1 MSEATTPHKAKKL
14 LAAELTAKGL
24 PFTKLTARH
33 YASLDNALFVTIHGW
48 EPNPAFDDL
57 RRFAKQHGFIVQ
69 ADKSIYPAPSYVA

>member
-1 MSEATTPHKAKKL
+1 MSDAITPHKAKKL

-33 YASLDNALFVTIHGW
+33 VDFTDLARAMPLFVTIHGW

-57 RRFAKQHGFIVQ
+57 KRFAKQHGFYIQ
-69 ADKSIYPAPSYVA
+69 AA